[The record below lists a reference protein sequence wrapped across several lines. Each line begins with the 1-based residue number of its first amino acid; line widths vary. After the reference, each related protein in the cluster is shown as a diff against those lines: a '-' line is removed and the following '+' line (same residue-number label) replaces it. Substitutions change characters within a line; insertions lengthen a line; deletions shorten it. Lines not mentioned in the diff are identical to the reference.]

1 MDFFFFILTEK
12 EKKRFKNRIS
22 DSGSEKQGE
31 RKGKK
36 KGGGE
41 LTCYIRRA

>member
-12 EKKRFKNRIS
+12 EKKKRFKNKIS
-22 DSGSEKQGE
+22 DSGSEKQGK
-31 RKGKK
+31 RKE
-36 KGGGE
+36 KGGRE